1 MANPLA
7 PTDLPWSAFGRRV
20 KPLAFAAS
28 LANASIALGLINP
41 GNYFVQ
47 IPHTLVMIA
56 ALAAVL
62 AFWFGWWFNTVRLV
76 QSGLILTVG
85 VFAARAAL
93 SALSVGF
100 FDPITWLSL
109 SWVVAAGGAFLLEKR
124 APASWTPEAYGG
136 RK

>member
-1 MANPLA
+1 MASPLS

-28 LANASIALGLINP
+28 LANASIALGLADPDI
-41 GNYFVQ
+41 YFIQV
-47 IPHTLVMIA
+47 PHTLVMLA

-62 AFWFGWWFNTVRLV
+62 AFWFGWWLNVVRLV
-76 QSGLILTVG
+76 QIGLLLTVG

-93 SALSVGF
+93 SGLSIGF
-100 FDPITWLSL
+100 FDPITWLSV
-109 SWVVAAGGAFLLEKR
+109 SWVVASGGAFLLEKR
-124 APASWTPEAYGG
+124 APSTWTPEAYGG